1 VKAAEKR
8 EATAV
13 TFECP
18 HEQDVLD
25 ALAAK
30 RWPARCDEELRAHV
44 AACTLC
50 TDLIEVSSALLDEQ
64 ESAWH
69 EARVPPSSVVWW
81 RAQIRA
87 REEAAR
93 SAARPVAFMQGV
105 AASLALWIA
114 VVVLRALPWPEMP
127 DWRGWVTGLVP
138 SVSVPDFST
147 LAAAV
152 PGGWVLLALV
162 LVLGTWL
169 VLAPVAIYFAA
180 TDE

>member
-1 VKAAEKR
+1 MKI
-8 EATAV
+8 
-13 TFECP
+13 ECP

-25 ALAAK
+25 ALAAQ
-30 RWPARCDEELRAHV
+30 RWPARCDDELRAHV

-64 ESAWH
+64 ESAWRD
-69 EARVPPSSVVWW
+69 ARVPPSSVVWW

-114 VVVLRALPWPEMP
+114 VVGLRALPRPAMP
-127 DWRGWVTGLVP
+127 NWRGWLEDLVP
-138 SVSVPDFST
+138 SISPSVPDLSG

-152 PGGWVLLALV
+152 PGGWLLLALV
-162 LVLGTWL
+162 LVLGAWAL
-169 VLAPVAIYFAA
+169 LAPVAIYLAA
-180 TDE
+180 DDE

>member
-1 VKAAEKR
+1 MKS
-8 EATAV
+8 
-13 TFECP
+13 ECP

-25 ALAAK
+25 ALAAQ

-50 TDLIEVSSALLDEQ
+50 TDLIEVASALLDEQ
-64 ESAWH
+64 ESAWR

-114 VVVLRALPWPEMP
+114 VVVLRALPWPAMP
-127 DWRGWVTGLVP
+127 NWRGWLAGLVP
-138 SVSVPDFST
+138 SFSLTLPDLST
-147 LAAAV
+147 LAVAI
-152 PGGWVLLALV
+152 PGGWLLLALV
-162 LVLGTWL
+162 LVLGAWL
-169 VLAPVAIYFAA
+169 LLAPVAIYFAA
-180 TDE
+180 NDE

>member
-1 VKAAEKR
+1 M
-8 EATAV
+8 TC
-13 TFECP
+13 ECP

-25 ALAAK
+25 ALAAR

-50 TDLIEVSSALLDEQ
+50 TDLIEVASALLVEQ
-64 ESAWH
+64 ESAWQ
-69 EARVPPSSVVWW
+69 EATVPPSSVVWW

-114 VVVLRALPWPEMP
+114 VVVLRAIPWPGMP
-127 DWRGWVTGLVP
+127 NWRGWVAGLVP

-152 PGGWVLLALV
+152 PGGWLLLALV
-162 LVLGTWL
+162 LVLGAWL